1 MRQPHG
7 AMAPAAGVDVGLRAK
22 AHTRY
27 VRLDEG
33 SGYGAIASG
42 SFGRVYAAVDS
53 KTQATV
59 AVKRQALPSTS
70 AQRELC
76 FYKAAGQGKHDN
88 VMQLLDH
95 FTATVGSH
103 TFLYMVFEFMD
114 TTLWRFWQHRR
125 RLVSP
130 VQTHG
135 FIAQVVSGVAHLHS
149 LDIVHSDLSMAN
161 ILVGGCE
168 PSLRIADFGGA
179 MDAAN
184 MVLKAGAVITTE
196 YARAPEI
203 FLGTRRPT
211 VGIDLW
217 ALGVVSV
224 ALLVGSL
231 IFWQGEGCEPRVV
244 GLKGPTSPVHGVES
258 AKMVAQGLP
267 TLHNQVAFLGPV
279 SDDVWPECASLPAY
293 GALQALLR
301 GRGLSSC
308 AAAFLADGSLVR
320 RPLAVDEEG
329 SSFVLSLLRWDPD
342 KRLRAKAC
350 LEHSFLQ
357 RACQTPVFVQ
367 TLVNSMSE
375 KVLREAVLQSI
386 VSGAPV
392 TQQMLC
398 TMLEQ
403 VELPPAKRAK
413 VESAV
418 SVASEPPQDDA
429 QGNSQKSTNDAV
441 AASQATVVASEATV
455 AARQASMCECR
466 ANCPMKACKSAKNKE
481 RSHVTQTSYCKFPKL
496 QGERFCAF
504 CKCERCS
511 SPRLKI
517 RWCVRC
523 DRDTHVGSHQYANAY
538 GVFDL
543 PKQWPMELKLAARLA
558 YVTTMAPSADASA
571 WSSFVEKLLQFR
583 GHTKAR
589 QLAEPGE
596 WFLLFVVGAT
606 REPLVVQDACGFL
619 RGCEPVTATVPEWEA
634 YVQRLLVSV
643 DQLGSDTLNGSTQW
657 CLQVVREHPV
667 VWPPLAA
674 SQEVPTAEQ
683 VSAFANSCSKLV
695 NLLSREESTQ
705 SVVCA
710 RFLTLLELDFGSSV
724 WDATPMRDVLQWVT
738 EGGGHCS
745 QLLKMSGREVRERF
759 GMSPLLVPWHARMWS
774 MVQKT
779 HIPRLLK
786 TDESKLLNVAAASQ
800 AMHSHLPQPHEWV
813 PTACVSTIVQYSS
826 LRCTSVQ

>member
-1 MRQPHG
+1 
-7 AMAPAAGVDVGLRAK
+7 MALAADVDVGLRAK
-22 AHTRY
+22 ADTRY

-76 FYKAAGQGKHDN
+76 FYKAASQGKHDN

-95 FTATVGSH
+95 FTATVGNH
-103 TFLYMVFEFMD
+103 RFLYMVFEFMD

-130 VQTHG
+130 MQSHA
-135 FIAQVVSGVAHLHS
+135 FILQVVSGVAHLHS

-161 ILVGGCE
+161 ILIGGCE
-168 PSLRIADFGGA
+168 PSLRIADFGSA

-196 YARAPEI
+196 YVRAPEI

-211 VGIDLW
+211 VGVDLW
-217 ALGVVSV
+217 SLGVVVV
-224 ALLVGSL
+224 ALLVGSP
-231 IFWQGEGCEPRVV
+231 IFWHGEGCEPRVV
-244 GLKGPTSPVHGVES
+244 GLKRPTSPVHGVES
-258 AKMVAQGLP
+258 AKMVVEGLP
-267 TLHNQVAFLGPV
+267 TLHNQVAFLGPL

-293 GALQALLR
+293 GALQTLLR
-301 GRGLSSC
+301 RRGLRSC

-357 RACQTPVFVQ
+357 RACQAPVFVQ
-367 TLVNSMSE
+367 TLVNCTSE
-375 KVLREAVLQSI
+375 NVLREAVLQSI

-392 TQQMLC
+392 TQHMLC

-413 VESAV
+413 VHSAV
-418 SVASEPPQDDA
+418 SVASEPPQED
-429 QGNSQKSTNDAV
+429 V
-441 AASQATVVASEATV
+441 AASQATVVASQATVAASEATV
-455 AARQASMCECR
+455 AASQASMCECR
-466 ANCPMKACKSAKNKE
+466 GNCGMKACKSAKNKD
-481 RSHVTQTSYCKFPKL
+481 RSHVIQTSYCKFPKL
-496 QGERFCAF
+496 HGERFCAF

-517 RWCVRC
+517 RWCMRC
-523 DRDTHVGSHQYANAY
+523 ERDTHLGNHQYANTY

-543 PKQWPMELKLAARLA
+543 PKHWPMPLKLAARLA
-558 YVTTMAPSADASA
+558 YVTTMAPSVDAIA
-571 WSSFVEKLLQFR
+571 WYSFVEKLLQFR

-589 QLAEPGE
+589 QLTEPGE
-596 WFLLFVVGAT
+596 WFLLFVVGAI
-606 REPLVVQDACGFL
+606 REPLVVQDACGL
-619 RGCEPVTATVPEWEA
+619 LCGCEPVTATVPEWEA
-634 YVQRLLVSV
+634 YVQRL
-643 DQLGSDTLNGSTQW
+643 GSDKLNGSTQW

-710 RFLTLLELDFGSSV
+710 RLLTLLELDFGSSV

-738 EGGGHCS
+738 EGGDHCS

-759 GMSPLLVPWHARMWS
+759 GMSPLLVPWHARMWG
-774 MVQKT
+774 MVQMA
-779 HIPRLLK
+779 HISRLLK
-786 TDESKLLNVAAASQ
+786 ADERKLLNVVAASL
-800 AMHSHLPQPHEWV
+800 AMQSHLPQPHEWV
-813 PTACVSTIVQYSS
+813 PTAVLVEKDVGMRTV
-826 LRCTSVQ
+826 